1 MDSDALI
8 AARHQAL
15 EGVLDERQWRLHA
28 ATFRW
33 ASCSR
38 TWGYSLQGNRK
49 KLEGASHPDRN
60 AQFEYIND
68 KTQAALGAGQ
78 PVISVD
84 TKKKE
89 LVGRYQN
96 GGKEWMPQGKP
107 EPVKVYDFVDEAMG
121 RVNPYA
127 AIRIARDY
135 FHGEWNYVI
144 SPNR

>member
-1 MDSDALI
+1 MLKNM
-8 AARHQAL
+8 
-15 EGVLDERQWRLHA
+15 
-28 ATFRW
+28 
-33 ASCSR
+33 
-38 TWGYSLQGNRK
+38 GYSLQGNRK
-49 KLEGASHPDRN
+49 TLEGASHPDRN

-107 EPVKVYDFVDEAMG
+107 EPVKVYDFVDEALG
-121 RVNPYA
+121 RANP
-127 AIRIARDY
+127 
-135 FHGEWNYVI
+135 
-144 SPNR
+144 